1 MSERVAEA
9 DSDIPARQNH
19 WQRIRVHPSGADGV
33 LGHEDAEGAPAN
45 ERRARRVR
53 AGHDNHRPLPGAVQ
67 PLPRQLPLFQLLAE
81 AIAQISRL
89 KKEPESQQP
98 VIVVKQENQ
107 QPVVEKQE
115 EPPLPVVVPIC
126 EKIDGYEKQIA
137 VLEATI
143 RELQAREATERLQE
157 KAATQAQQEKAA
169 TQTSQEKATVV
180 EDESI
185 KSRKQSQWS
194 Q

>member
-67 PLPRQLPLFQLLAE
+67 PLPRQLPLSLPAPGRGDCPDQPSEEGAGESAASHRRQAGEPAASGGE
-81 AIAQISRL
+81 AGR
-89 KKEPESQQP
+89 
-98 VIVVKQENQ
+98 
-107 QPVVEKQE
+107 
-115 EPPLPVVVPIC
+115 
-126 EKIDGYEKQIA
+126 
-137 VLEATI
+137 
-143 RELQAREATERLQE
+143 
-157 KAATQAQQEKAA
+157 AATARGC
-169 TQTSQEKATVV
+169 SHL
-180 EDESI
+180 
-185 KSRKQSQWS
+185 RKDRRL
-194 Q
+194 

>member
-1 MSERVAEA
+1 MAYLDTKMQKVLQRMNDVRVEFEQATTMITHYQELC
-9 DSDIPARQNH
+9 SH
-19 WQRIRVHPSGADGV
+19 Y
-33 LGHEDAEGAPAN
+33 
-45 ERRARRVR
+45 
-53 AGHDNHRPLPGAVQ
+53 HDNSLF
-67 PLPRQLPLFQLLAE
+67 LFQLLAE
-81 AIAQISRL
+81 AIGQISRL
-89 KKEPESQQP
+89 KKELGSQQP

-157 KAATQAQQEKAA
+157 KVATQAQQEKAATQVQQEKAA
-169 TQTSQEKATVV
+169 TQTSQEKGNVE

>member
-1 MSERVAEA
+1 MAYLDTKMQKVLQRMNDVRVEFEQATTTIAHYQELC
-9 DSDIPARQNH
+9 SRY
-19 WQRIRVHPSGADGV
+19 
-33 LGHEDAEGAPAN
+33 
-45 ERRARRVR
+45 
-53 AGHDNHRPLPGAVQ
+53 HDNSRF
-67 PLPRQLPLFQLLAE
+67 LFQLLAE
-81 AIAQISRL
+81 AIGQISHL
-89 KKEPESQQP
+89 KKELGSQQP
-98 VIVVKQENQ
+98 VIVVKQESQ

-143 RELQAREATERLQE
+143 RELQAKTV
-157 KAATQAQQEKAA
+157 TQAQQEKAT
-169 TQTSQEKATVV
+169 TQASQEKGNVE

-185 KSRKQSQWS
+185 KSRKQSQAS

>member
-1 MSERVAEA
+1 MAYLDTKMQKVLQRMNDVRVEFEQATTTIAHYQELCN
-9 DSDIPARQNH
+9 RY
-19 WQRIRVHPSGADGV
+19 
-33 LGHEDAEGAPAN
+33 
-45 ERRARRVR
+45 
-53 AGHDNHRPLPGAVQ
+53 HDNSLF
-67 PLPRQLPLFQLLAE
+67 LFQLLAE

-89 KKEPESQQP
+89 KKELGSQQP
-98 VIVVKQENQ
+98 VIVVKQESQ

-157 KAATQAQQEKAA
+157 KAATQVQQEKAATQAQQEKAATQAQQEKAA

>member
-1 MSERVAEA
+1 MAYLDTKMQKVLQRMNDVRVEFEQATTTIAHYQELCN
-9 DSDIPARQNH
+9 RY
-19 WQRIRVHPSGADGV
+19 
-33 LGHEDAEGAPAN
+33 
-45 ERRARRVR
+45 
-53 AGHDNHRPLPGAVQ
+53 HDNSIF
-67 PLPRQLPLFQLLAE
+67 LFQLLTE
-81 AIAQISRL
+81 AIGQIRRL
-89 KKEPESQQP
+89 KKELGSQQP
-98 VIVVKQENQ
+98 VIVVKQESQ
-107 QPVVEKQE
+107 QPVVEKQK

-137 VLEATI
+137 VLEASI
-143 RELQAREATERLQE
+143 RAFRE

-169 TQTSQEKATVV
+169 TQTSQEKATVE